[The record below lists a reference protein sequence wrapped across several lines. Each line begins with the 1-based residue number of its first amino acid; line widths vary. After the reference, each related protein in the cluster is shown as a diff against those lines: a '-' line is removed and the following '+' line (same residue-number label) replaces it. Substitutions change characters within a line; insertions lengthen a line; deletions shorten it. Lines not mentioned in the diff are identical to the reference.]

1 MTYKCTVAQSYKV
14 FFLFWTCT
22 YTFSVS
28 LYLLDRNR
36 FTEKSQEIFPGTN
49 PYKRKRRVKDEDRV
63 PPSIREKFAE
73 EILDLVLYDVEN
85 CQALRD
91 FEPIKMNT
99 HCIFAKKS
107 ILWGACDY
115 DQSLSVGKT

>member
-1 MTYKCTVAQSYKV
+1 M
-14 FFLFWTCT
+14 
-22 YTFSVS
+22 
-28 LYLLDRNR
+28 
-36 FTEKSQEIFPGTN
+36 
-49 PYKRKRRVKDEDRV
+49 KDEDRI
-63 PPSIREKFAE
+63 PPSIREKFTE

-99 HCIFAKKS
+99 HCIFAKKA

-115 DQSLSVGKT
+115 DHSLSVGKTWLEGERERERECGEHVTMTRASPWVRLDTVQATDPLRG